1 MRGEEIHILQ
11 HLRHYLEK
19 VAGTIIL
26 WSVFAS
32 CAWAGNTTVIMGV
45 DPLAIP
51 EWPSS
56 ISAMPSK
63 LLLSDSPETVAAD
76 GVLYQD
82 TVNGAARVFFHH
94 VNGTTAPKRFVVLLA
109 NAGTQEVIVTV
120 HQHGVAGPGWD
131 YLDVGKTA
139 QERYFNGNGI
149 YFVAVPPHGTAL
161 LDSALAE
168 MKVTQGALVNGIYDF
183 TADGPVQVRVLALPA
198 AGDINALAAKATVLP
213 PDQYR
218 LRGTFDGADRLV
230 LPSRVYTPQENRA
243 VVLTLADDER
253 DKYVSG
259 KDATTGQT
267 VVNYGDYG
275 VYYRIFW
282 PSDGRGNMAVYLN
295 PRGGQ
300 YAGALQVKY
309 RATENKVILT
319 PDDRVSLD
327 DPSQA
332 ARLGTYA
339 AGESLWFGFMPPGAS
354 NLPVKLV
361 VIAQ

>member
-1 MRGEEIHILQ
+1 MQ
-11 HLRHYLEK
+11 HWGHSLSK
-19 VAGTIIL
+19 VISTVII
-26 WSVFAS
+26 WSVFAGF
-32 CAWAGNTTVIMGV
+32 AWAGNTTVIIGV

-63 LLLSDSPETVAAD
+63 LLLSDSPETVATD

-82 TVNGAARVFFHH
+82 TVRGATRVFFHH
-94 VNGTTAPKRFVVLLA
+94 VNGTAAPKRFVVLLA
-109 NAGTQEVIVTV
+109 NAGAQEVIVTV

-161 LDSALAE
+161 LDPALAE
-168 MKVTQGALVNGIYDF
+168 MKVPQGALVNGIYDF
-183 TADGPVQVRVLALPA
+183 TADGTVQVRVLALPA
-198 AGDINALAAKATVLP
+198 AGDINDLAAKATVLP

-230 LPSRVYTPQENRA
+230 LPSRVYAPQENRA
-243 VVLTLADDER
+243 VALTLADDEW
-253 DKYVSG
+253 DKYASG
-259 KDATTGQT
+259 KDATTGQA

-300 YAGALQVKY
+300 YAGALRVRY
-309 RATENKVILT
+309 RNNEIRVIPT

-327 DPSQA
+327 DPSQSS
-332 ARLGTYA
+332 RIGTFA
-339 AGESLWFGFMPPGAS
+339 AGQSLWFGFMPPGAS

-361 VIAQ
+361 IIAQ